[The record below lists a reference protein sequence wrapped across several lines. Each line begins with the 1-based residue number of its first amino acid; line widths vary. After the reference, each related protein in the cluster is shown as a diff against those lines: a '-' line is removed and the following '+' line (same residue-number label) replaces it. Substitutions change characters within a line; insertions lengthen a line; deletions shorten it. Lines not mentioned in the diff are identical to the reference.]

1 MTDTFQEYRRLLVG
15 VAYRLLG
22 SVDDAEDAVQEA
34 WLRWSKVDS
43 AQVEDPRA
51 FLVTTVTRLAI
62 DRLRQ
67 ARVHREVYPGTWLPE
82 PVSGSPDGPQ
92 RAELADSV
100 DLALLVVLETLSP
113 LERAVFVLHEA

>member
-1 MTDTFQEYRRLLVG
+1 MTDVFSEYRGLLIG

-22 SVDDAEDAVQEA
+22 SLDDAEDVAQEA

-43 AQVEDPRA
+43 AQVQEPRA

-82 PVSGSPDGPQ
+82 PVSGELDAAE
-92 RAELADSV
+92 RAALADSV

-113 LERAVFVLHEA
+113 L